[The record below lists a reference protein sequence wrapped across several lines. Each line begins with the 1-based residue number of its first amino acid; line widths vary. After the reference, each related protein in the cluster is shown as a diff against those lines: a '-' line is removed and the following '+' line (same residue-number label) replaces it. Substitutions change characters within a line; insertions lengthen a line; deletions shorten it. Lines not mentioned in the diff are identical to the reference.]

1 MLPILRQIIFLNIL
15 SVVEIKD
22 LNALI
27 DNTPFFNQPIKNK
40 QEAYENLVKIS
51 INDDYTTGNL
61 LDYLH
66 YQKYHKLIGIDVSRQ
81 ENTSIP
87 Q

>member
-1 MLPILRQIIFLNIL
+1 MLLILRQIIFLNIL

-61 LDYLH
+61 LDYFH

>member
-1 MLPILRQIIFLNIL
+1 M
-15 SVVEIKD
+15 ETKD

>member
-1 MLPILRQIIFLNIL
+1 M
-15 SVVEIKD
+15 EIKD

-51 INDDYTTGNL
+51 INVDYTTGNL

-66 YQKYHKLIGIDVSRQ
+66 YQKYKLIVIDVSRQ

>member
-1 MLPILRQIIFLNIL
+1 MLLILRQIIFLNIL

>member
-1 MLPILRQIIFLNIL
+1 M

>member
-1 MLPILRQIIFLNIL
+1 M
-15 SVVEIKD
+15 EIKD

-27 DNTPFFNQPIKNK
+27 DNTPFHNQPIKNK

-51 INDDYTTGNL
+51 INGDYTTGNL

-66 YQKYHKLIGIDVSRQ
+66 YQKYHKLIDIDVSRQ

>member
-1 MLPILRQIIFLNIL
+1 M
-15 SVVEIKD
+15 EIKD

-81 ENTSIP
+81 ENTNIP

>member
-1 MLPILRQIIFLNIL
+1 M
-15 SVVEIKD
+15 EIKD

-61 LDYLH
+61 LDYLR

>member
-1 MLPILRQIIFLNIL
+1 MLLILRQIIFLNIL

-40 QEAYENLVKIS
+40 QDAYENLVKIS

-66 YQKYHKLIGIDVSRQ
+66 YQKYKLIVIDVSRQ

>member
-1 MLPILRQIIFLNIL
+1 M
-15 SVVEIKD
+15 EIKD

-40 QEAYENLVKIS
+40 QEAYENLAKIS

>member
-1 MLPILRQIIFLNIL
+1 MLLILRQIIFLNIL

-66 YQKYHKLIGIDVSRQ
+66 YQKYKLIVIDVSRQ

>member
-1 MLPILRQIIFLNIL
+1 M
-15 SVVEIKD
+15 EIKD

-61 LDYLH
+61 SDYLH

>member
-1 MLPILRQIIFLNIL
+1 MLLILRQIIFLNIL

-40 QEAYENLVKIS
+40 QEAYENLAKIS

>member
-1 MLPILRQIIFLNIL
+1 M
-15 SVVEIKD
+15 EIKD

-51 INDDYTTGNL
+51 INDDYTTENL

>member
-1 MLPILRQIIFLNIL
+1 M
-15 SVVEIKD
+15 EIKD

>member
-1 MLPILRQIIFLNIL
+1 M
-15 SVVEIKD
+15 EIKD

-66 YQKYHKLIGIDVSRQ
+66 YQKYKLIVIDVSRQ